1 MTATQPNSLG
11 PGPSPLSLWACG
23 VSTEGAGLY
32 FTARSACGNSAH
44 LTRKGRSS
52 VHSSFQRRGS
62 FPASAGTGAPDR
74 SVPAPDKPT
83 FSTTTDF
90 WSWAAALPRLLLA
103 TGTAF
108 ARFLAGTLHLFRDDS
123 LHSTALFPLPAPRP
137 GCFDKDVHE
146 HGTARRQ
153 LLLDR
158 VLHVTVAA
166 LNFLH
171 ANFRPVPSHCLQKP
185 PSLCQAA
192 VFDRLELLIR
202 ACSRSTGRAGSV
214 PLCAGRRGTHLVARL
229 TELSAHLSQIGLD
242 GSLYPGSAHLGHV
255 NHHDHGP
262 PSLKPYRDS
271 DAELPYPGS
280 SCDTKETV
288 MPLIRLWDTKGLLRI
303 VPGPLPPRALCRTFW
318 CLQK

>member
-1 MTATQPNSLG
+1 M
-11 PGPSPLSLWACG
+11 
-23 VSTEGAGLY
+23 
-32 FTARSACGNSAH
+32 
-44 LTRKGRSS
+44 
-52 VHSSFQRRGS
+52 
-62 FPASAGTGAPDR
+62 
-74 SVPAPDKPT
+74 
-83 FSTTTDF
+83 
-90 WSWAAALPRLLLA
+90 A

-108 ARFLAGTLHLFRDDS
+108 ARFLAGTLHLPRDDS
-123 LHSTALFPLPAPRP
+123 SPSTALFPLPAPRP
-137 GCFDKDVHE
+137 GCFDKDVPE
-146 HGTARRQ
+146 HGNARRQ

-242 GSLYPGSAHLGHV
+242 GSLYPGSALLGHV

-262 PSLKPYRDS
+262 PSLRPYRDS
-271 DAELPYPGS
+271 DAERILIKGSGSWDLGRHLQYEPELYLPFKDPRVLRGIPENDLPYPGS
-280 SCDTKETV
+280 SCDTKEAI

-303 VPGPLPPRALCRTFW
+303 VPGPLTKMDCAGTSYKNESHDRLIGDRRGPNLRAFPLAPSRKPLDLGVSAAF
-318 CLQK
+318 LQCAHRSLY